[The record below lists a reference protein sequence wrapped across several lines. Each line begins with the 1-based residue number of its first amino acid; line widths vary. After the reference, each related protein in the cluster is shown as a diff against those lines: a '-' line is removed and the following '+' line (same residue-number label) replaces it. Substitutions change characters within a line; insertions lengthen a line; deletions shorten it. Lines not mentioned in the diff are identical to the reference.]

1 MIGMTQSILVKSLS
15 MAQSLRWQSTRLR
28 LLGLKGPALKTL
40 HLDDCPP
47 LLFEIPTYENATP
60 LYDWATW
67 LLKMYHNRTCIFP
80 ATISAFSY
88 FFMTSFMTRMTHT
101 L

>member
-1 MIGMTQSILVKSLS
+1 MGNYEAK
-15 MAQSLRWQSTRLR
+15 A
-28 LLGLKGPALKTL
+28 LGLKGPTLKSL
-40 HLDDCPP
+40 HLDNCPP

-60 LYDWATW
+60 LYDWATL
-67 LLKMYHNRTCIFP
+67 LLKTYHNLTCIFP

-88 FFMTSFMTRMTHT
+88 FSAFSCFFITSFMTRMMHT